1 MSQPSKLDIDVQ
13 ALKNAQVVEKL
24 WGLELWLENNTLYC
38 AKILVL
44 DYGFQSSL
52 HFHQYKDETFVVLH
66 GRVFLE
72 VADRSTGRRRV
83 IEMAAGDKHRL
94 FPRVPHRF
102 WAAPEGATVL
112 EISTRHDDEDVTRLE
127 DSKVRNVSADP
138 TTGNTPAAP

>member
-138 TTGNTPAAP
+138 ATGNTPAAP